1 MLAPLTRGIRSLLF
15 PPACAGCGRPLESLE
30 QEPLCLD
37 CRSRLPVARPPWCR
51 RCGLSLAQQGAGA
64 DLCVD
69 CRLHPPAFDQA
80 VSPFLYEGPV
90 KELITGLKYRG
101 RICLGRFLADSMA
114 RAVWEQ
120 ADLRSV
126 DAIVPVPLHA
136 VRLRERGFNQAQIL
150 AAGLADRLGLPCRS
164 DLMVRAQATQPQ
176 TELSREDRRENLR
189 GAFAAGVSSLPGN
202 SFILVDDV
210 LTTGATVRACA
221 EALRRAGA
229 TRILVVTAA
238 RG

>member
-15 PPACAGCGRPLESLE
+15 PPACAGCGRPLESLG
-30 QEPLCLD
+30 QEPLCRD
-37 CRSRLPVARPPWCR
+37 CLSLLPVSRPPWCR

-80 VSPFLYEGPV
+80 VSPFLYEGPI

-101 RICLGRFLADSMA
+101 RISLGRFLADSMA
-114 RAVWEQ
+114 RTVWEQ

-126 DAIVPVPLHA
+126 EAIVPVPLHA
-136 VRLRERGFNQAQIL
+136 TRLRERGFNQAQIL
-150 AAGLADRLGLPCRS
+150 AAGLAGRLGLPCRS
-164 DLMVRAQATQPQ
+164 DLMVRARATQPQ

-189 GAFAAGVSSLPGN
+189 GAFAAGASSLPGN
-202 SFILVDDV
+202 SFLLVDDV

-229 TRILVVTAA
+229 ARILVVTAA